1 MSNKEKNEFILY
13 GNNPKAIDKKFFMT
27 DKKLLDLEEYT
38 KDKLKEII
46 NQIDKLKTNNSENN
60 NTVQLRTNKSNNIL
74 SFNSYKEKTTS
85 LSNNNLN
92 IKNEKKNNSSFMNN
106 ISNKIKYLNQK
117 LNENKSDR
125 KIKENYKK
133 DFDATS
139 HNFKKRK
146 FYNLEQI
153 SQKIINS
160 SCKKMK
166 TNSNDEKEKEKKMI
180 SPKAKEYIKKMY
192 LSRNDINALEQKKSE
207 NNFFCEGKKWETID
221 NIKIKNI
228 ENKKQKNKNLSS
240 ENIYLTQ
247 KNGENNSFNENEIK
261 LVYLNKFVN
270 NKLPYAPS
278 DTFLGEKN

>member
-1 MSNKEKNEFILY
+1 MQNDKKSTSILSKEEKNELILY

-27 DKKLLDLEEYT
+27 DKKLLDLEEFT

-46 NQIDKLKTNNSENN
+46 NQIDKLKINNSENN
-60 NTVQLRTNKSNNIL
+60 NRVQLRINKSNNI
-74 SFNSYKEKTTS
+74 YS

-92 IKNEKKNNSSFMNN
+92 IKSDKKSNSSFMNN

-117 LNENKSDR
+117 LNENKSER
-125 KIKENYKK
+125 KNNETYKK
-133 DFDATS
+133 DFDSTS
-139 HNFKKRK
+139 HNFKKKK

-153 SQKIINS
+153 SQRIINS
-160 SCKKMK
+160 SCKKIK
-166 TNSNDEKEKEKKMI
+166 TNSNDEREKEKKII
-180 SPKAKEYIKKMY
+180 SPKAKEYIKQMY
-192 LSRNDINALEQKKSE
+192 LSRNDVNALEQKRSE
-207 NNFFCEGKKWETID
+207 NNFFYEGKKWETID
-221 NIKIKNI
+221 NFKIKSG
-228 ENKKQKNKNLSS
+228 ENKKQKNKNFSS